1 MDKSIFGKKQNE
13 GNEHENIRKIHFRT
27 FLSVFEF

>member
-27 FLSVFEF
+27 FFVRF

>member
-13 GNEHENIRKIHFRT
+13 GNEHDITNFGVTLAVSI
-27 FLSVFEF
+27 